1 MADETGVDP
10 EYRRYLAEIDLYEKE
25 FKPWETRGKK
35 ILRLY
40 KDADNTQGKRKRFN
54 VLWANVQTLLPACYA
69 RDPQPVAERRFKD
82 ADPVGRTASEV
93 LERCLAYTI
102 DCQNFGH
109 TMRQIVSDRF
119 LPGRGTAWVRYE
131 PTLTQTTNDAEPEE
145 ELGYEAAIP
154 DYVYW
159 EDFGHNVARTWDE
172 VWLVWRRV
180 YMDRAQL
187 VKRFKEAGKT
197 IPLDHSP
204 RGIKDE
210 KVAEDIKKACVY
222 EGWDKR
228 KGQVVFLSRGHPK
241 VIEKV
246 ADPLEL
252 TGMFPCPR
260 PLFATVTTDSLMP
273 VADYALYQT
282 QAQEIEELT
291 VRINGLQKALK
302 VRGAYDAAAPAL
314 ENILS
319 GDDNKLIPV
328 ANWAQFSEKGG
339 VDGSIQWVPIK
350 EVAEALIALYEA
362 REKSKADLYELTGI
376 ADIIRGNSEPEETA
390 TAQQIK
396 GRFAVLRISD
406 TQAEV
411 QRFARDLIRLLGEII
426 AEHFDLETIK
436 AISGI
441 KLLMAAEKQ
450 LLQQMQ
456 QQEQAAQ
463 QMAQQQGQPPAPS
476 QIPEEKLE
484 LLDQPTWEEVHGLLS
499 DQVLREFR
507 IDIET
512 DSTIRTDEDADRVA
526 RTEFLTAAGGYID
539 KASIAMQTAPELGP
553 LLGEL
558 LMFGVRSFRS
568 ARSLEPVFEDALKKL
583 SEPKPPQPDPEI
595 EKEKIK
601 AQAAQQL
608 EQLKGQTTMQV
619 EQSKQQMQA
628 QENAATAQIEDQR
641 AERDGQRE
649 LIIEREKMQMEK
661 EIELFKANLQA
672 QVDVQTAQIQGA
684 QKQADNEFAERTQA
698 QKTQADD
705 TKSQRDTSTKIEV
718 ERMKGEQSERDRKAS
733 AEESERQRQYDAE
746 RDKVS
751 GEKSSKRDSTL
762 AAAQKLVEALA
773 QLKGA
778 KVH

>member
-1 MADETGVDP
+1 MADETGVDQ

-35 ILRLY
+35 ILKLY
-40 KDADNTQGKRKRFN
+40 KDADNVQGKRKRFN
-54 VLWANVQTLLPACYA
+54 VLWSNVQTLLPACYA

-82 ADPVGRTASEV
+82 ADPIGRTASEV

-102 DCQNFGH
+102 DCQGFGH
-109 TMRQIVSDRF
+109 VMRQVVSDRF
-119 LPGRGTAWVRYE
+119 LPGRGLAWVRYE
-131 PTLTQTTNDAEPEE
+131 PTIEGGEE
-145 ELGYEAAIP
+145 DQSVAYEKAIP

-180 YMDRAQL
+180 YMTRDKL
-187 VKRFKEAGKT
+187 VKRFGAVGKK
-197 IPLDHSP
+197 IPLDYTP
-204 RGIKDE
+204 KGLKDE
-210 KVAEDIKKACVY
+210 KTSEDIKKACIY
-222 EGWDKR
+222 EGWDKD

-241 VIEKV
+241 IIESV

-291 VRINGLQKALK
+291 VRIDGLQEALK
-302 VRGAYDAAAPAL
+302 LRGAYDSSAPELAQ
-314 ENILS
+314 ILQGS
-319 GDDNKLIPV
+319 GNKLIPV
-328 ANWAQFSEKGG
+328 TNWAKFSEKGG
-339 VDGSIQWVPIK
+339 IDGSIQFVPIK
-350 EVAEALIALYEA
+350 EVAETLIALYEA
-362 REKSKADLYELTGI
+362 REKAKTDLYELTGI

-406 TQAEV
+406 TQSDV

-426 AEHFDLETIK
+426 AEHFGLETIK

-441 KLLMAAEKQ
+441 KLLMAQEKA

-463 QMAQQQGQPPAPS
+463 QMAQQTGQPPAPS
-476 QIPEEKLE
+476 QIPEDQLE

-512 DSTIRTDEDADRVA
+512 DSTIRTDEDADRIA
-526 RTEFLTAAGGYID
+526 RTEFLTAAGGYMD
-539 KASIAMQTAPELGP
+539 KATIAMQTAPELGP

-568 ARSLEPVFEDALKKL
+568 ARSLEPVFEDAMKKL
-583 SEPKPPQPDPEI
+583 SEPKPPQPDPELQ
-595 EKEKIK
+595 K
-601 AQAAQQL
+601 
-608 EQLKGQTTMQV
+608 EQLKAQSAKELETLKAQTTMQV

-641 AERDGQRE
+641 SERDGQRE
-649 LIIEREKMQMEK
+649 LVIEREKMAMTK
-661 EIELFKANLQA
+661 ELEMFKAQLQA
-672 QVDVQTAQIQGA
+672 QVDVQTAQIQGQ
-684 QKQADNEFAERTQA
+684 QKQADNEFAERTQS
-698 QKTQADD
+698 QKAQADD
-705 TKSQRDTSTKIEV
+705 TKSQRDSQTKLEL
-718 ERMKGEQSERDRKAS
+718 ERMKGEQSEKDRKS
-733 AEESERQRQYDAE
+733 SEQESERQRQYDAE
-746 RDKVS
+746 RDKVT
-751 GEKSSKRDSTL
+751 GEKSAKRDNTL

>member
-10 EYRRYLAEIDLYEKE
+10 EYRRYLAEIELYEKE

-40 KDADNTQGKRKRFN
+40 KDADNTQGKRKRYN

-102 DCQNFGH
+102 DCQGFGH

-119 LPGRGTAWVRYE
+119 LPGRGTSWVRYQ

-159 EDFGHNVARTWDE
+159 EDFGHNVCRTWDE
-172 VWLVWRRV
+172 VWLVWRKV

-187 VKRFKEAGKT
+187 VERFKDVGQK

-204 RGIKDE
+204 RGIKND
-210 KVAEDIKKACVY
+210 KIAEDVKKACIY

-228 KGQVVFLSRGHPK
+228 KGQVVFLSKSHPK
-241 VIEKV
+241 LIETV
-246 ADPLEL
+246 PDPLEL

-260 PLFATVTTDSLMP
+260 PLFATLTTESLMP
-273 VADYALYQT
+273 VPDYALYQT
-282 QAQEIEELT
+282 QAQELEDLT
-291 VRINGLQKALK
+291 ARINGLQEALK
-302 VRGAYDAAAPAL
+302 LRGAYDSSAPELA
-314 ENILS
+314 NILN
-319 GDDNKLIPV
+319 GPGNKLIPV
-328 ANWAQFSEKGG
+328 NNWSAFSEKGG
-339 VDGSIQWVPIK
+339 IEGAIQFVPIK
-350 EVAEALIALYEA
+350 EVAETLIALYEA

-406 TQAEV
+406 TQADV

-441 KLLMAAEKQ
+441 KLLHEQEKAM
-450 LLQQMQ
+450 LQQVQ
-456 QQEQAAQ
+456 QQEQA
-463 QMAQQQGQPPAPS
+463 MAQQAQQAQQPPPPS

-484 LLDQPTWEEVHGLLS
+484 LLDQPTWEEVHALLS

-512 DSTIRTDEDADRVA
+512 DSTIRTDEEADRLA
-526 RTEFLTAAGGYID
+526 RTEFITAAGGYID

-568 ARSLEPVFEDALKKL
+568 ARSLEPVFEDAMKKL
-583 SEPKPPQPDPEI
+583 SEPKPPQPDPELQ
-595 EKEKIK
+595 KEQIK
-601 AQAAQQL
+601 AQSAKEL
-608 EQLKGQTTMQV
+608 EQLKAQTTMQV

-649 LIIEREKMQMEK
+649 LVIEREKMQMQK
-661 EIELFKANLQA
+661 ELEMFKAKLQA
-672 QVDVQTAQIQGA
+672 EVDIQTAQITNQQERENREHEA
-684 QKQADNEFAERTQA
+684 QTKEREFQAKDQV
-698 QKTQADD
+698 
-705 TKSQRDTSTKIEV
+705 SQRDAMTKVEL
-718 ERMKGEQSERDRKAS
+718 ERMKGENAEKDRQFQAKQAEDSEK
-733 AEESERQRQYDAE
+733 
-746 RDKVS
+746 KS
-751 GEKSSKRDSTL
+751 GERTAKRDNTL
-762 AAAQKLVEALA
+762 AAAQKLIEALA